1 MKIKFENAEGI
12 KDGIYEVKITKVKR
26 AKSKEKKTPYTSVT
40 FVGKGIQMEGKFFD
54 SYFGGQ
60 DFQKM
65 VHAVGFTDYDV
76 TEDEIDSKDLEGER
90 LRIEVGSQENNPK
103 FKEIKDYL
111 PLGEDDDEE
120 EDDDDVE
127 DEDEDEDDDE

>member
-1 MKIKFENAEGI
+1 MKIKFENAEGL

-26 AKSKEKKTPYTSVT
+26 AKTKEKKTPYTSVM

-60 DFQKM
+60 DFQKL
-65 VHAVGFTDYDV
+65 VRAVGFEDFDV
-76 TEDEIDSKDLEGER
+76 VTDEIDSEDLEGER
-90 LRIEVGSQENNPK
+90 IRIEVGPQENNPK

-111 PLGEDDDEE
+111 PLGEDD
-120 EDDDDVE
+120 
-127 DEDEDEDDDE
+127 EDEDDDVEEDDEEEDEDDE

>member
-1 MKIKFENAEGI
+1 MKIKFENAGGI
-12 KDGIYEVKITKVKR
+12 KDGIYEVKITKIKR
-26 AKSKEKKTPYTSVT
+26 AKTKEKKTPYTSVM
-40 FVGKGIQMEGKFFD
+40 FVGKGIQMEDKFFD

-76 TEDEIDSKDLEGER
+76 TEDDIDSKDLEGER
-90 LRIEVGSQENNPK
+90 LRIEVGAQENNPK

-111 PLGEDDDEE
+111 PLGEDDEEEDDDVEEDEEDEE
-120 EDDDDVE
+120 EDDE
-127 DEDEDEDDDE
+127 

>member
-1 MKIKFENAEGI
+1 MKIKFENAEGL

-26 AKSKEKKTPYTSVT
+26 AKTKEKKTPYTSVM

-60 DFQKM
+60 DFQKL
-65 VHAVGFTDYDV
+65 VRAVGFEDFDV
-76 TEDEIDSKDLEGER
+76 VTDEIDSEDLEGER
-90 LRIEVGSQENNPK
+90 IRIEVGPQENNPK

-111 PLGEDDDEE
+111 PLGEDDE
-120 EDDDDVE
+120 DDDVE
-127 DEDEDEDDDE
+127 EDDEDEDEDDE

>member
-1 MKIKFENAEGI
+1 MKIKFENAEGL

-26 AKSKEKKTPYTSVT
+26 AKTKEKKTPYTSVM

-60 DFQKM
+60 DFQKL
-65 VHAVGFTDYDV
+65 VRAVGFEDFDV
-76 TEDEIDSKDLEGER
+76 VTDEIDSEDLEGER
-90 LRIEVGSQENNPK
+90 IRIEVGPQENNPK

-111 PLGEDDDEE
+111 PLGEDDEE
-120 EDDDDVE
+120 EDDDVE
-127 DEDEDEDDDE
+127 DDEDEDEDDE